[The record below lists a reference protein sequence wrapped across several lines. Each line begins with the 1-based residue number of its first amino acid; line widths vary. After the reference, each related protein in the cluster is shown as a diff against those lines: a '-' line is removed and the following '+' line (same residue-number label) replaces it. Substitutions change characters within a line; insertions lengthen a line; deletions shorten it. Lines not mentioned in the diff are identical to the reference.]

1 MPEDLRGLQQH
12 RSLLGR
18 NIVGKNE
25 QLWHVF
31 LIGRWIPAKP
41 TVTPLFWT
49 LVISNAHRKAGL
61 GVQLSEETVLIN
73 LEIPSDL
80 L

>member
-1 MPEDLRGLQQH
+1 MGAPKLKKNTEKASSEMFMGKGGQKRGLSLARKMPEDLRGLQQH

-41 TVTPLFWT
+41 TVTPLF
-49 LVISNAHRKAGL
+49 
-61 GVQLSEETVLIN
+61 
-73 LEIPSDL
+73 
-80 L
+80 